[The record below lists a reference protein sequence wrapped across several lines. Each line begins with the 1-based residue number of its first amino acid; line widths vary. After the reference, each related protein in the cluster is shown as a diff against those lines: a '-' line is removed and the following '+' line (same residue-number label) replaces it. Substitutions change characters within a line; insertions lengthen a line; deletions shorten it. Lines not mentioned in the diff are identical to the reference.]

1 MQEAYIVAYGR
12 SAAAKAKQGAL
23 FHERPDDVAAKVLQ
37 GVLFHERP
45 DDVAAKVLQGV
56 LKRIDGKFN
65 KNMIEDVIVGTA
77 FPEGLQGQN
86 IARTIALRTGLSDTV
101 PGQTVNRY
109 CSSGLQTIAIAANQI
124 MAGQGDILVAGGVE
138 LMSAVPMGGNEP
150 TNNPT
155 LQYDDIGA
163 SYPMGL
169 TAENVASQFDVSRE
183 DQDAYAVRSHQRAYD
198 AQRDGRFKDEIIPI
212 QVNSVEYTN
221 VGPKVHT
228 NIFDQDEFIRPDTT
242 MEALAKLRTVFKA
255 DGTVTAGTSAP
266 LSDGAGFVVLM
277 SGDKVKELGVTPIA
291 RFVGYKAVGVDPKI
305 MGIGPAYAIPE
316 VLSLSNLSVEDIDL
330 IELNEAFA
338 SQTIASIKE
347 VGLDIS
353 RTNVNGGA
361 IALGHPLGATGAM
374 LTARLL
380 NEMGRRPDSRY
391 GMVTMCIGVG
401 MGAAAIFEYVR

>member
-12 SAAAKAKQGAL
+12 SAAAKAKQGA
-23 FHERPDDVAAKVLQ
+23 
-37 GVLFHERP
+37 LFHERP

-169 TAENVASQFDVSRE
+169 TAENIASQFDVSRE

-221 VGPKVHT
+221 AGPKVHT

-291 RFVGYKAVGVDPKI
+291 RFVGYKAVGVAPKI

>member
-12 SAAAKAKQGAL
+12 SAAAKAKQGA
-23 FHERPDDVAAKVLQ
+23 
-37 GVLFHERP
+37 LFHERP

-212 QVNSVEYTN
+212 QVNSVEYIN

>member
-12 SAAAKAKQGAL
+12 SAAAKAKQGA
-23 FHERPDDVAAKVLQ
+23 
-37 GVLFHERP
+37 LFHERP

-86 IARTIALRTGLSDTV
+86 IARTIALRAGLSDTV

-124 MAGQGDILVAGGVE
+124 MVGQGDILVAGGVE

-212 QVNSVEYTN
+212 RVNSVEYTN
-221 VGPKVHT
+221 AGPKVHT

>member
-1 MQEAYIVAYGR
+1 MITMQEAYIVAYGR
-12 SAAAKAKQGAL
+12 SAAAKAKQGA
-23 FHERPDDVAAKVLQ
+23 
-37 GVLFHERP
+37 LFHERP

-109 CSSGLQTIAIAANQI
+109 CSSRLQTIAIAANQI

-221 VGPKVHT
+221 AGPKVHT

-277 SGDKVKELGVTPIA
+277 SGDKVKELDVTPIA

>member
-1 MQEAYIVAYGR
+1 MITMQEAYIVAYGR
-12 SAAAKAKQGAL
+12 SAAAKAKQGA
-23 FHERPDDVAAKVLQ
+23 
-37 GVLFHERP
+37 LFHERP

-198 AQRDGRFKDEIIPI
+198 AQLDGRFKDEIIPI

-221 VGPKVHT
+221 AGPKVHT

-242 MEALAKLRTVFKA
+242 IEALAKLRTVFKA

>member
-1 MQEAYIVAYGR
+1 MITMQEAYIVAYGR
-12 SAAAKAKQGAL
+12 SAAAKAKQGA
-23 FHERPDDVAAKVLQ
+23 
-37 GVLFHERP
+37 LFHERP

-169 TAENVASQFDVSRE
+169 TAENIASQFDASRE

-221 VGPKVHT
+221 AGPKVHT

>member
-1 MQEAYIVAYGR
+1 MITMQEAYIVAYGR
-12 SAAAKAKQGAL
+12 SAAAKAKQGA
-23 FHERPDDVAAKVLQ
+23 
-37 GVLFHERP
+37 LFHERP

-86 IARTIALRTGLSDTV
+86 IARTIALRAGLSDTV

-109 CSSGLQTIAIAANQI
+109 CSSGLQTIAIAAIQI

-212 QVNSVEYTN
+212 RVNSVEYTN
-221 VGPKVHT
+221 AGPKVHT

>member
-1 MQEAYIVAYGR
+1 MITMQEAYIVAYGR
-12 SAAAKAKQGAL
+12 SAAAKAKQGA
-23 FHERPDDVAAKVLQ
+23 
-37 GVLFHERP
+37 LFHERP

-183 DQDAYAVRSHQRAYD
+183 DQDAYAIRSHQRAYD
-198 AQRDGRFKDEIIPI
+198 SQCDGRFKDEIIPI

-221 VGPKVHT
+221 AGPKVHT

>member
-1 MQEAYIVAYGR
+1 MITMQEAYIVAYGR

-37 GVLFHERP
+37 GVL
-45 DDVAAKVLQGV
+45 KC
-56 LKRIDGKFN
+56 IDGKFN

-86 IARTIALRTGLSDTV
+86 IARTIALLTGLSDTV

-183 DQDAYAVRSHQRAYD
+183 DQDAYAVRSHQRAYE
-198 AQRDGRFKDEIIPI
+198 AQRDGRFNDEIIPI

-221 VGPKVHT
+221 AGPKVHT

>member
-12 SAAAKAKQGAL
+12 SAAAKAKQGA
-23 FHERPDDVAAKVLQ
+23 
-37 GVLFHERP
+37 LFHERP

-183 DQDAYAVRSHQRAYD
+183 DQDAYAVRSHQRTYD

>member
-12 SAAAKAKQGAL
+12 SAAAKAKQGA
-23 FHERPDDVAAKVLQ
+23 
-37 GVLFHERP
+37 LFHERP

-86 IARTIALRTGLSDTV
+86 IARTIALRTGLSDMV

-198 AQRDGRFKDEIIPI
+198 AQLDGRFKDEIIPI

-221 VGPKVHT
+221 AGPKVHT

-242 MEALAKLRTVFKA
+242 IEALAKLRTVFKA

-401 MGAAAIFEYVR
+401 MGAAAIFEYVH

>member
-37 GVLFHERP
+37 GVL
-45 DDVAAKVLQGV
+45 
-56 LKRIDGKFN
+56 KRIDGKFN
-65 KNMIEDVIVGTA
+65 KNLIEDVIVGTA

-212 QVNSVEYTN
+212 RVNSVEYTN
-221 VGPKVHT
+221 AGPIVHT

>member
-12 SAAAKAKQGAL
+12 SAAAKAKQGA
-23 FHERPDDVAAKVLQ
+23 
-37 GVLFHERP
+37 LFHERP

-86 IARTIALRTGLSDTV
+86 IARTIALLTGLSDTV

-183 DQDAYAVRSHQRAYD
+183 DQDAYAVRSHQRAYE
-198 AQRDGRFKDEIIPI
+198 AQRDGRFNDEIIPI

-221 VGPKVHT
+221 AGPKVHT

-291 RFVGYKAVGVDPKI
+291 QFVGYKAVGVDPKI

>member
-12 SAAAKAKQGAL
+12 SAAAKAKQGA
-23 FHERPDDVAAKVLQ
+23 
-37 GVLFHERP
+37 LFHERP

-124 MAGQGDILVAGGVE
+124 MASQGDILVAGGVE

-198 AQRDGRFKDEIIPI
+198 AQHDGRFKDEIIPI

-221 VGPKVHT
+221 AGPKVHT

>member
-12 SAAAKAKQGAL
+12 SAAAKANQGA
-23 FHERPDDVAAKVLQ
+23 
-37 GVLFHERP
+37 LFHERP

-169 TAENVASQFDVSRE
+169 TAENIASQFDVSRE

-221 VGPKVHT
+221 AGPKVHT

>member
-12 SAAAKAKQGAL
+12 SAAAKAKQGA
-23 FHERPDDVAAKVLQ
+23 
-37 GVLFHERP
+37 LFHERP

-86 IARTIALRTGLSDTV
+86 IARTIALRAGLSDTV

-212 QVNSVEYTN
+212 RVNSVEYTN
-221 VGPKVHT
+221 AGPKIHT

>member
-1 MQEAYIVAYGR
+1 MITMQEAYIVAYGR
-12 SAAAKAKQGAL
+12 SAAAKAKQGA
-23 FHERPDDVAAKVLQ
+23 
-37 GVLFHERP
+37 LFHERP

-198 AQRDGRFKDEIIPI
+198 AQLDGRFKDEIIPI

-221 VGPKVHT
+221 AGPKVHT

-242 MEALAKLRTVFKA
+242 IEALTKLRTVFKA

>member
-12 SAAAKAKQGAL
+12 SAAAKAKQGA
-23 FHERPDDVAAKVLQ
+23 
-37 GVLFHERP
+37 LFHERP

-86 IARTIALRTGLSDTV
+86 IARTIALRAGLSDTV

-212 QVNSVEYTN
+212 RVNSVEYTN
-221 VGPKVHT
+221 AGPKVHT

-401 MGAAAIFEYVR
+401 MGTAAIFEYVR

>member
-12 SAAAKAKQGAL
+12 SAAAKAKQGA
-23 FHERPDDVAAKVLQ
+23 
-37 GVLFHERP
+37 LFHERP

-86 IARTIALRTGLSDTV
+86 IARTIALRAGLSDTV

-221 VGPKVHT
+221 AGPKVHT

-291 RFVGYKAVGVDPKI
+291 RFVGFKAVGVDPKI

-316 VLSLSNLSVEDIDL
+316 VLSLSNISVEDIDL

>member
-12 SAAAKAKQGAL
+12 SAAAKAKQGA
-23 FHERPDDVAAKVLQ
+23 
-37 GVLFHERP
+37 LFHERP

-86 IARTIALRTGLSDTV
+86 IARTIALRAGLSDTV

-124 MAGQGDILVAGGVE
+124 MAGQEDILVAGGVE

-212 QVNSVEYTN
+212 RVNSVEYTN
-221 VGPKVHT
+221 AGPKVHT

>member
-12 SAAAKAKQGAL
+12 SAAAKAKQGA
-23 FHERPDDVAAKVLQ
+23 
-37 GVLFHERP
+37 LFHERP

-86 IARTIALRTGLSDTV
+86 IARTIALRAGLSDTV

-221 VGPKVHT
+221 AGPKVRT

-291 RFVGYKAVGVDPKI
+291 RFVGFKAVGVDPKI

>member
-1 MQEAYIVAYGR
+1 MITMQEAYIVAYGR
-12 SAAAKAKQGAL
+12 SAAAKAKQGA
-23 FHERPDDVAAKVLQ
+23 
-37 GVLFHERP
+37 LFHERP

-291 RFVGYKAVGVDPKI
+291 RFVGYKAVGVEPKI
-305 MGIGPAYAIPE
+305 MGIGPVYAIPE

>member
-12 SAAAKAKQGAL
+12 SAAAKAKQGA
-23 FHERPDDVAAKVLQ
+23 
-37 GVLFHERP
+37 LFHERP

-86 IARTIALRTGLSDTV
+86 IARTIALRAGLSDTV

-124 MAGQGDILVAGGVE
+124 MAGQGDMLVAGGVE

-221 VGPKVHT
+221 AGPKVHT

-291 RFVGYKAVGVDPKI
+291 RFVGFKAVGVDPKI

>member
-1 MQEAYIVAYGR
+1 MQEAYIVVYGR
-12 SAAAKAKQGAL
+12 SAAAKAKQGA
-23 FHERPDDVAAKVLQ
+23 
-37 GVLFHERP
+37 LFHERP

-86 IARTIALRTGLSDTV
+86 IARTIALLTGLSDTV

-183 DQDAYAVRSHQRAYD
+183 DQDAYAVRSHQRAYE
-198 AQRDGRFKDEIIPI
+198 AQRDGRFNDEIIPI

-221 VGPKVHT
+221 AGPKVHT

>member
-23 FHERPDDVAAKVLQ
+23 FHERPDDVAAKI
-37 GVLFHERP
+37 
-45 DDVAAKVLQGV
+45 LQGV

>member
-37 GVLFHERP
+37 GI
-45 DDVAAKVLQGV
+45 

-86 IARTIALRTGLSDTV
+86 IARTIALRMGLSDTV

-198 AQRDGRFKDEIIPI
+198 AQLDGRFKDEIIPI

-221 VGPKVHT
+221 AGPKVHT

-242 MEALAKLRTVFKA
+242 IEALAKLRTVFKA

>member
-12 SAAAKAKQGAL
+12 SAAAKAKQGA
-23 FHERPDDVAAKVLQ
+23 
-37 GVLFHERP
+37 LFHERP

-86 IARTIALRTGLSDTV
+86 IARTIALRAGLSDTV

-155 LQYDDIGA
+155 LQYDDISA

-212 QVNSVEYTN
+212 QVNSIEYTN
-221 VGPKVHT
+221 AGPKVHT

>member
-12 SAAAKAKQGAL
+12 SAAAKAKQGA
-23 FHERPDDVAAKVLQ
+23 
-37 GVLFHERP
+37 LFHERP

-86 IARTIALRTGLSDTV
+86 IARTIALRAGLSDTV

-221 VGPKVHT
+221 AGPKVHT

>member
-23 FHERPDDVAAKVLQ
+23 FHERPDDVAAK
-37 GVLFHERP
+37 
-45 DDVAAKVLQGV
+45 ALQGV

-77 FPEGLQGQN
+77 FLEGLQGQN
-86 IARTIALRTGLSDTV
+86 IARTIALRAGLSDTV

-212 QVNSVEYTN
+212 RVNSVEYTN
-221 VGPKVHT
+221 AGPKVHT

>member
-1 MQEAYIVAYGR
+1 MITMQEAYIVAYGR
-12 SAAAKAKQGAL
+12 SAAAKAKQGA
-23 FHERPDDVAAKVLQ
+23 
-37 GVLFHERP
+37 LFHERP

-183 DQDAYAVRSHQRAYD
+183 DQDAYAVRSHQCAYD

-221 VGPKVHT
+221 AGLKVHT

>member
-1 MQEAYIVAYGR
+1 MITMQEAYIVAYGR
-12 SAAAKAKQGAL
+12 SAAAKAKQGA
-23 FHERPDDVAAKVLQ
+23 
-37 GVLFHERP
+37 LFHERP

-198 AQRDGRFKDEIIPI
+198 AQRDGRFKNEIIPI

-221 VGPKVHT
+221 AGPKVHT

-353 RTNVNGGA
+353 RTNMNGGA

>member
-12 SAAAKAKQGAL
+12 SAAAKAKQGA
-23 FHERPDDVAAKVLQ
+23 
-37 GVLFHERP
+37 LFHERP

-86 IARTIALRTGLSDTV
+86 IARTIALLTGLSDTV

-183 DQDAYAVRSHQRAYD
+183 DQDAYAVRSHQRAYE
-198 AQRDGRFKDEIIPI
+198 AQRDGRFNDEIIPI

-221 VGPKVHT
+221 AGPKVHT

-277 SGDKVKELGVTPIA
+277 SGDKVKELGATPIA

>member
-23 FHERPDDVAAKVLQ
+23 FHERPDDVAAKI
-37 GVLFHERP
+37 
-45 DDVAAKVLQGV
+45 LQGV

-86 IARTIALRTGLSDTV
+86 IARTIALRAGLSDTV

-221 VGPKVHT
+221 AGPKVHT

-291 RFVGYKAVGVDPKI
+291 RFVGFKAVGVDPKI

>member
-12 SAAAKAKQGAL
+12 SVAAKAKQGA
-23 FHERPDDVAAKVLQ
+23 
-37 GVLFHERP
+37 LFHERP

-212 QVNSVEYTN
+212 QVNSIEYTN
-221 VGPKVHT
+221 AGPKVHT

>member
-12 SAAAKAKQGAL
+12 SAAAKAKQGA
-23 FHERPDDVAAKVLQ
+23 
-37 GVLFHERP
+37 LFHERP

-169 TAENVASQFDVSRE
+169 TAENIASQFDVSRE

-221 VGPKVHT
+221 AGPKVHT

-330 IELNEAFA
+330 IELNEVFA

>member
-12 SAAAKAKQGAL
+12 SAAAKAKQGA
-23 FHERPDDVAAKVLQ
+23 
-37 GVLFHERP
+37 LFHERP

-86 IARTIALRTGLSDTV
+86 IARTIALRAGLSDTV

-169 TAENVASQFDVSRE
+169 TAENVASPFDVSRE

-212 QVNSVEYTN
+212 RVNSVEYTN
-221 VGPKVHT
+221 AGPKVHT

>member
-23 FHERPDDVAAKVLQ
+23 FHERPY
-37 GVLFHERP
+37 
-45 DDVAAKVLQGV
+45 DVAAKVLQGV

-198 AQRDGRFKDEIIPI
+198 AQRDGRFNDEIIPI

-221 VGPKVHT
+221 AGPKVHT

-242 MEALAKLRTVFKA
+242 MDALAKLRTVFKA